1 MSEQN
6 LEDKKMLMIIYY
18 HDVSL
23 GEYNMQASKITIGT
37 IIALLIF
44 VAFGTVPLQS
54 GYAQVS
60 SQSNILVGPNAEVF
74 GFVDIQSD
82 GHSLN
87 INGLANYL
95 PPEGQVFEVWLL
107 DAGYATSGYPLSI
120 GQIKRDLTFSYDA
133 YLVNPYTYTDMFV
146 TIEPEND
153 PDPKPATSITVSAS
167 PLNVPFG
174 K

>member
-1 MSEQN
+1 
-6 LEDKKMLMIIYY
+6 MIIYD
-18 HDVSL
+18 HDLSL
-23 GEYNMQASKITIGT
+23 EENTMRASKITKITIGT
-37 IIALLIF
+37 ISALLIF
-44 VAFGTVPLQS
+44 MAFGTIPIQS

-60 SQSNILVGPNAEVF
+60 SQTDIIVGPNAEVF
-74 GFVDIQSD
+74 GFMDIQSD

-87 INGLANYL
+87 IDGLANYL
-95 PPEGQVFEVWLL
+95 PPSGQVFEVWLL
-107 DAGYATSGYPLSI
+107 DAGYGTSGYPLSI
-120 GQIKRDLTFSYDA
+120 GQIKNDLTFSYEA

-153 PDPKPATSITVSAS
+153 PDPKPAYSVTVGAA

>member
-1 MSEQN
+1 MVH
-6 LEDKKMLMIIYY
+6 DPKKLIIIY
-18 HDVSL
+18 DRGISL
-23 GEYNMQASKITIGT
+23 EENDMQASKITLGT
-37 IIALLIF
+37 IFALLIF
-44 VAFGTVPLQS
+44 VAFGTVPIQS
-54 GYAQVS
+54 GYAQIS
-60 SQSNILVGPNAEVF
+60 DQTNIIVGPNAEVF

-82 GHSLN
+82 GHSLD

-95 PPEGQVFEVWLL
+95 PPQGQVFEVWLL

>member
-1 MSEQN
+1 
-6 LEDKKMLMIIYY
+6 MIIYD

-23 GEYNMQASKITIGT
+23 EENNMRASKITKITTGT
-37 IIALLIF
+37 ISALLIF
-44 VAFGTVPLQS
+44 VAFVTVPIQS

-60 SQSNILVGPNAEVF
+60 SQTDIIVGPNAEVF

-87 INGLANYL
+87 IDGLANYL
-95 PPEGQVFEVWLL
+95 PPSGQVFELWLL
-107 DAGYATSGYPLSI
+107 DAGYGTSGYPLSI
-120 GQIKRDLTFSYDA
+120 GQIRNDLTFSYEA
-133 YLVNPYTYTDMFV
+133 YLVNPYTYTDLFV
-146 TIEPEND
+146 TVEPEND
-153 PDPKPATSITVSAS
+153 PDPKPATSVTAGVS

>member
-1 MSEQN
+1 
-6 LEDKKMLMIIYY
+6 MIIYD

-23 GEYNMQASKITIGT
+23 EEKNMRASKITKITTGT
-37 IIALLIF
+37 ISALLIF
-44 VAFGTVPLQS
+44 VAFVTVPIQS

-60 SQSNILVGPNAEVF
+60 SQTDIIVGPNAEVF

-87 INGLANYL
+87 IDGLANYL
-95 PPEGQVFEVWLL
+95 PPSGQVFEVWLL
-107 DAGYATSGYPLSI
+107 DAGYGTSGYPLSI
-120 GQIKRDLTFSYDA
+120 GQIRNDLTFSYEA
-133 YLVNPYTYTDMFV
+133 YLVNPYTYTDVFV
-146 TIEPEND
+146 TVEPEND
-153 PDPKPATSITVSAS
+153 PDPKPAYSITVGAA

>member
-1 MSEQN
+1 MSRQN

-23 GEYNMQASKITIGT
+23 GENNMQASKITIGT

-54 GYAQVS
+54 GYAQES

-82 GHSLN
+82 GHSLD
-87 INGLANYL
+87 IKGLANYI
-95 PPEGQVFEVWLL
+95 PPQGQVFEVWLL
-107 DAGYATSGYPLSI
+107 DGGSGASGYPLSI
-120 GQIKRDLTFSYDA
+120 GQIKDDLTFSYDA

-146 TIEPEND
+146 TIEPAND
-153 PDPKPATSITVSAS
+153 PDPKPATSITVSVS

>member
-1 MSEQN
+1 
-6 LEDKKMLMIIYY
+6 MIIYD

-23 GEYNMQASKITIGT
+23 EDNNMRASKITIGT
-37 IIALLIF
+37 IFASLLF
-44 VAFGTVPLQS
+44 VALGTVPIQS
-54 GYAQVS
+54 GYAQAS
-60 SQSNILVGPNAEVF
+60 TQTDIIVGPNADVF
-74 GFVDIQSD
+74 GFADIQSD

-87 INGLANYL
+87 IYGLANYL
-95 PPEGQVFEVWLL
+95 PPQGQVFEVWLL

-120 GQIKRDLTFSYDA
+120 GQIKDDLTFSYNA

-146 TIEPEND
+146 TIEPAND
-153 PDPKPATSITVSAS
+153 PDPKPATSITVSVS

>member
-1 MSEQN
+1 
-6 LEDKKMLMIIYY
+6 MIIYD

-23 GEYNMQASKITIGT
+23 EENNMRAPKITKITIGT
-37 IIALLIF
+37 ISALLIF
-44 VAFGTVPLQS
+44 VAFGTIPIQS
-54 GYAQVS
+54 GYAQLS
-60 SQSNILVGPNAEVF
+60 SQTDIIVGPNAEVF

-87 INGLANYL
+87 IDGLANYL
-95 PPEGQVFEVWLL
+95 PPSGQVFELWLL
-107 DAGYATSGYPLSI
+107 DAGYGTSGYPLSI
-120 GQIKRDLTFSYDA
+120 GQIRNDLTFSYEA
-133 YLVNPYTYTDMFV
+133 YLVNPYTYTDLFV

-153 PDPKPATSITVSAS
+153 PDPKPAYSITVGAA

>member
-1 MSEQN
+1 
-6 LEDKKMLMIIYY
+6 MIIYD

-23 GEYNMQASKITIGT
+23 EENNMRASKITKITTGT
-37 IIALLIF
+37 ISALLIF
-44 VAFGTVPLQS
+44 VAFVTVPIQS

-60 SQSNILVGPNAEVF
+60 SQTDIIVGPNAEVF

-87 INGLANYL
+87 IDGLANYL
-95 PPEGQVFEVWLL
+95 PPSGQVFELWLL
-107 DAGYATSGYPLSI
+107 DAGYGTSGYPLSI
-120 GQIKRDLTFSYDA
+120 GQIRNDLTFSYEA
-133 YLVNPYTYTDMFV
+133 YLVNPYTYTDLFV

-153 PDPKPATSITVSAS
+153 PDPKPAYSVTVGAA
-167 PLNVPFG
+167 PLSVPFG

>member
-1 MSEQN
+1 
-6 LEDKKMLMIIYY
+6 MIIYD

-23 GEYNMQASKITIGT
+23 EENNMRASKITKITTGT
-37 IIALLIF
+37 ISALLIF
-44 VAFGTVPLQS
+44 VAFVTVPIQS

-60 SQSNILVGPNAEVF
+60 SQTDIIVGPNAEVF

-87 INGLANYL
+87 IDGLANYL
-95 PPEGQVFEVWLL
+95 PPSGQVFELWLL
-107 DAGYATSGYPLSI
+107 DAGYGTSGYPLSI
-120 GQIKRDLTFSYDA
+120 GQIRNDLTFSYEA
-133 YLVNPYTYTDMFV
+133 YLVNPYTYTDLFV

-153 PDPKPATSITVSAS
+153 PDPKPAYSITVGAA

>member
-1 MSEQN
+1 
-6 LEDKKMLMIIYY
+6 MIIYN
-18 HDVSL
+18 HDLSL
-23 GEYNMQASKITIGT
+23 EENDMRASKITKITIGT
-37 IIALLIF
+37 IFALLIF
-44 VAFGTVPLQS
+44 VAFGTISMQS
-54 GYAQVS
+54 GYAQPS
-60 SQSNILVGPNAEVF
+60 SQTDILVGPNAEVF
-74 GFVDIQSD
+74 GFADIQSD

-87 INGLANYL
+87 IKGLANYL
-95 PPEGQVFEVWLL
+95 PPQGQVFEVWLL
-107 DAGYATSGYPLSI
+107 DAGYGTSGYPLSI

-153 PDPKPATSITVSAS
+153 PDPKPATSITVAVT